1 MENTGMTDNRVCLNE
16 KRLNNIIKLS
26 LRCMDKLL
34 DQADEGVLK
43 NIKTAKALEE
53 FNAQMKD
60 VITQKLRNK
69 FGI

>member
-43 NIKTAKALEE
+43 NIKTAKALED